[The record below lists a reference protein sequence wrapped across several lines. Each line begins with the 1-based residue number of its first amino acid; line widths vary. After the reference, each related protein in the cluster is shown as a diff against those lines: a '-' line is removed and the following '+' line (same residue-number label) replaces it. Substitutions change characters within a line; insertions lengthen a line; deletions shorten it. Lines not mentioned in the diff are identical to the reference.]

1 MGPPTQPQPRTELH
15 EICELIKLDPGTLEQ
30 ALCSRTVKA
39 RDETVLTA
47 LSVSQVSGTSPPA
60 PSPPRCGLTPREPPW
75 GSVASPAPLAPG
87 LLLPGRAG
95 QEHLQP
101 PLRLA
106 GEPHQHQHPGERWA
120 LPPPPR
126 APSPAQLGLGRG
138 SAPRHLP
145 GEARQAEEGDGRPGH
160 LWLRNLPGERQDPP
174 GPLLLLGGAWGR
186 AGGSSTDLPLR
197 ALLLQDNGFEQFII
211 NYCNEK
217 LQQIFILMT
226 LKEEQEEYVRE
237 VPLAHATQAG
247 CGPEKPQW
255 DGDGEVP

>member
-120 LPPPPR
+120 LPPPRPPPL
-126 APSPAQLGLGRG
+126 PSWGWDVAQHPAISQVKPGKQRKVMGVLDIYGFEIFQVSGRTHLGPSCCWGERGAGLG
-138 SAPRHLP
+138 AP
-145 GEARQAEEGDGRPGH
+145 ARTCH
-160 LWLRNLPGERQDPP
+160 S
-174 GPLLLLGGAWGR
+174 GPFSCRTMALSSS
-186 AGGSSTDLPLR
+186 SSTTAMR
-197 ALLLQDNGFEQFII
+197 S
-211 NYCNEK
+211 CS
-217 LQQIFILMT
+217 
-226 LKEEQEEYVRE
+226 RSSS
-237 VPLAHATQAG
+237 
-247 CGPEKPQW
+247 
-255 DGDGEVP
+255 